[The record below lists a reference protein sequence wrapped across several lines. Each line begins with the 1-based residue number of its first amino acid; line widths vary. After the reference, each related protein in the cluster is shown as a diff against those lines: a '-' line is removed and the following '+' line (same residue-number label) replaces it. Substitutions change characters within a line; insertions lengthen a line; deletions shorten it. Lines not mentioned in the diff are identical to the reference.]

1 MSYLNYST
9 YVNTLA
15 TLTIISSNDTNF
27 QNILPSAISYA
38 EQRILREL
46 DLLNAKVTDVAT
58 VSSGNR
64 LLTYPSNIGTY
75 LVVDQIN
82 IFTPAGSSAATGI
95 RVPMQIVSREFIST
109 VYPSD
114 VTSVGT
120 PTYFAIRDDN
130 MSIIAPVPD
139 QTYYFEL
146 VGTQR
151 IVPLSVSNSTT
162 FLTSVVP
169 DLFIAASMIYMTGYM
184 KNWGAQGDDPKMAIS
199 WENQYQ
205 ILLKSASEEEM
216 RKKFWS
222 EGWQSQE
229 QAAIATPKRV

>member
-130 MSIIAPVPD
+130 MSIIAPV
-139 QTYYFEL
+139 
-146 VGTQR
+146 
-151 IVPLSVSNSTT
+151 
-162 FLTSVVP
+162 
-169 DLFIAASMIYMTGYM
+169 
-184 KNWGAQGDDPKMAIS
+184 
-199 WENQYQ
+199 
-205 ILLKSASEEEM
+205 
-216 RKKFWS
+216 
-222 EGWQSQE
+222 
-229 QAAIATPKRV
+229 